1 MRQIEVAH
9 QPENG
14 GPASLVVV
22 AQAVSALDR
31 ESRPVQL
38 ALVLP
43 RPRNVLG
50 EASGDVSDGAHP
62 ERQEVRAGTRSIAH
76 EIPPKPPLSGRA
88 RQLIL
93 LLSEVVEADPPVP
106 AAGERLHRHLE
117 ETELVVTPGE

>member
-43 RPRNVLG
+43 RPRKR
-50 EASGDVSDGAHP
+50 SG
-62 ERQEVRAGTRSIAH
+62 
-76 EIPPKPPLSGRA
+76 
-88 RQLIL
+88 
-93 LLSEVVEADPPVP
+93 
-106 AAGERLHRHLE
+106 
-117 ETELVVTPGE
+117 

>member
-1 MRQIEVAH
+1 MAARRALSS
-9 QPENG
+9 
-14 GPASLVVV
+14 SLRRCPRSTGSL
-22 AQAVSALDR
+22 APSS
-31 ESRPVQL
+31 SRWYCPV
-38 ALVLP
+38 
-43 RPRNVLG
+43 RGNVLG